1 MKNTITANNST
12 FSIDR
17 DGIVSVF
24 PTPHFT
30 MMDLVLVGEMAI
42 ATAKRKKIKIP
53 RMTNK
58 WWKIP
63 TLNQVA

>member
-1 MKNTITANNST
+1 MKNTITANNSM

-17 DGIVSVF
+17 DGVVSVF

-30 MMDLVLVGEMAI
+30 MIDLVLVGEMAI
-42 ATAKRKKIKIP
+42 QAAKRKHSKVP

>member
-1 MKNTITANNST
+1 MRITANNST

-17 DGIVSVF
+17 DGLVIVF

-30 MMDLVLVGEMAI
+30 MLDLVLVGEMAMQ
-42 ATAKRKKIKIP
+42 AAKRKKIKQP

>member
-1 MKNTITANNST
+1 MKNTITANNSS

-17 DGIVSVF
+17 SGKVSVY

-30 MMDLVLVGEMAI
+30 IMDLVLVGEMAI
-42 ATAKRKKIKIP
+42 KEAKRKRVKIP
-53 RMTNK
+53 RLTNK